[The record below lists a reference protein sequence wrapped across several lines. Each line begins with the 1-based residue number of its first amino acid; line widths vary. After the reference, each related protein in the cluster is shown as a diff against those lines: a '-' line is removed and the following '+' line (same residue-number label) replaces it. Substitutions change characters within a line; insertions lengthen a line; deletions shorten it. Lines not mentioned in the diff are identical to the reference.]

1 MFRKILVCTDLSPA
15 SDALIQCVEEL
26 KRIGMEEVVLT
37 HVNFLAATP
46 GIEEICT
53 EETSPILQHQ
63 KSALEERNIRVTVE
77 MPCGLPAHAIAETAE
92 QHGVSAIL
100 IGTHGKGML
109 QAATLGSVSAQ
120 VLQQARRPVLLVRI
134 ALLEEGKYEAVCGG
148 MFRNVLFPTDFSR
161 TAEMALDYLGK
172 IAHDTRCPVTVM
184 HVAEQHPAGQPDAQ
198 CSGEDAGFLLESKV
212 RRLRE
217 LGVPDVTPELVHGNP
232 AAEILRRVKDGDF
245 SIIVMGGHGKGIVKE
260 LILGSVAN
268 EVSRKAEIPMLF
280 VPAACGSVF
289 PSVPA

>member
-1 MFRKILVCTDLSPA
+1 MFRKMLVCTDLSPA
-15 SDALIQCVEEL
+15 SDALIQCVGEL
-26 KRIGMEEVVLT
+26 KRVGMEEAVLT
-37 HVNFLAATP
+37 HVNFLATTP
-46 GIEEICT
+46 GVEEICT

-63 KSALEERNIRVTVE
+63 KSVLEDQNIRVTVE

-92 QHGVSAIL
+92 RHGVSAIL
-100 IGTHGKGML
+100 IGTHGKGRL

-134 ALLEEGKYEAVCGG
+134 ALIEEGKSEAVCGG
-148 MFRNVLFPTDFSR
+148 LFRNIFFPTDFSR

-184 HVAEQHPAGQPDAQ
+184 HVAEQHAAGQPDTRY
-198 CSGEDAGFLLESKV
+198 SGEDAGFLLESKV

-217 LGVPDVTPELVHGNP
+217 LGGADAAAELVHGNP
-232 AAEILRRVKDGDF
+232 AAEILRRIKEGDF
-245 SIIVMGGHGKGIVKE
+245 SIIIMGGHGKGIVKE

-268 EVSRKAEIPMLF
+268 EVSRKADIPVLF
-280 VPAACGSVF
+280 IPAACSTAF
-289 PSVPA
+289 PSIPV